1 MSLSWSLTFSTLW
14 TETETLFSD
23 VPGII
28 GCFGSDALLQATK
41 PGSSAEVTSALGV
54 QCGGFTTGNSV
65 NKELRDLTGQPAASC
80 LAAARRIRW
89 YGHVLRLPPWHPTR
103 ALLDFAPEQAGWRR
117 PTGRGG
123 CPGFTYQGAEIPGG
137 NEGATTCPGIGCY
150 FSDNNNIPVNSY
162 EVEHTTLARQNCLS
176 YITVPPYVAIMV
188 TSLGTWRTLNLS
200 IDLGWVTDAKYT
212 SLEIVN
218 TKQTYHVGDIL
229 VLEVI
234 ARDGN
239 KRRKMYGGDYFR
251 AVLRDKSQ
259 TASTTGTVRD
269 HGNGLYTISFLLSFP
284 GKVTPEVQLIHPSE
298 AVQFLREFR
307 EDVVDKLM
315 TQEEQ
320 QLFERPFWNTPLAP
334 DINNTIVVSDVDEN
348 ATVTQS
354 LPLCRP
360 GVPHRQPVGYW
371 LQDTWHSLSCKVGQ
385 FRPPDITKCLTNRSV
400 HFRGDSTIRQW
411 VERLIKWNIVE
422 KGPGNGLIGPY
433 ACSNHSTG
441 TIVTFNFH
449 TVPIQTV
456 SWFPLNLGEAG
467 ISTEV
472 RSMVGGPNVVIILS
486 LCSHFTAEP
495 KRVYTSRMYDIRS
508 AIQELHK
515 KYPETT
521 VIVKTCNTRNHR
533 HYRELVQMS
542 DWISVQI
549 NQEMRSIM
557 EDLNIAILDVWDMTV
572 SQRYRHD
579 IHPNQRV
586 QDNELDILMSH
597 ICPDMVKK
605 G

>member
-1 MSLSWSLTFSTLW
+1 
-14 TETETLFSD
+14 
-23 VPGII
+23 
-28 GCFGSDALLQATK
+28 
-41 PGSSAEVTSALGV
+41 
-54 QCGGFTTGNSV
+54 
-65 NKELRDLTGQPAASC
+65 
-80 LAAARRIRW
+80 
-89 YGHVLRLPPWHPTR
+89 
-103 ALLDFAPEQAGWRR
+103 
-117 PTGRGG
+117 
-123 CPGFTYQGAEIPGG
+123 
-137 NEGATTCPGIGCY
+137 
-150 FSDNNNIPVNSY
+150 
-162 EVEHTTLARQNCLS
+162 
-176 YITVPPYVAIMV
+176 MV
-188 TSLGTWRTLNLS
+188 TSLGTWRTLNRS

-229 VLEVI
+229 VLEVV
-234 ARDGN
+234 ARDGY

-284 GKVTPEVQLIHPSE
+284 GCVFPALY
-298 AVQFLREFR
+298 
-307 EDVVDKLM
+307 
-315 TQEEQ
+315 
-320 QLFERPFWNTPLAP
+320 RPFWNTPLLP
-334 DINNTIVVSDVDEN
+334 VINGTIIVSDVDEN
-348 ATVTQS
+348 TTVTQS
-354 LPLCRP
+354 LPFCRL
-360 GVPHRQPVGYW
+360 GVPHQQPEGYW

-385 FRPPDITKCLTNRSV
+385 FRTPDITKCLTNRSV

-495 KRVYTSRMYDIRS
+495 KRVYTSRMYDVRS

-515 KYPETT
+515 KYPETR

-542 DWISVQI
+542 DWLSVQI

-557 EDLNIAILDVWDMTV
+557 EDLNITILDVWDMTV

-586 QDNELDILMSH
+586 QDYQLDILMSH